1 MKKLLAAATAIVALA
16 ATGSVWAADLP
27 PPQVFKAPPP
37 PPWYDWT
44 GFYIGGNGGY
54 SWGRGATNYAVAGRA
69 PFSTT
74 QAINGGLGGGQIGYN
89 WQFNHNWLLGIE
101 ADFQGTGERG
111 GSGLPTIVIPPIIG
125 AAVVPGS
132 TTTANLSQSLPWFGT
147 VRGRVG
153 VEPVDRWLLYAT
165 GGLAYGQLNST
176 LGSTT
181 TTTGGVVTAASSS
194 ANVTRAG
201 WTVGAGVEW
210 AFLNR
215 WSAKLEYIYMDLGT
229 FNLTFPGT
237 GPYAT
242 VVTSTHFTDNIV
254 RAGINYSFGG
264 PHY

>member
-1 MKKLLAAATAIVALA
+1 MKKLLAAAAAIVALA
-16 ATGSVWAADLP
+16 ATSSAWAADLP

-132 TTTANLSQSLPWFGT
+132 TTTANLSQSLPWFWHRT
-147 VRGRVG
+147 RPRWRGARRSMAALC
-153 VEPVDRWLLYAT
+153 DRRF
-165 GGLAYGQLNST
+165 GLCASLIRPS
-176 LGSTT
+176 
-181 TTTGGVVTAASSS
+181 AAPRRPLAVS
-194 ANVTRAG
+194 
-201 WTVGAGVEW
+201 
-210 AFLNR
+210 
-215 WSAKLEYIYMDLGT
+215 
-229 FNLTFPGT
+229 
-237 GPYAT
+237 
-242 VVTSTHFTDNIV
+242 
-254 RAGINYSFGG
+254 
-264 PHY
+264 